1 MPPAANDDRPRRLR
15 RPEEFM
21 GERGGHAPWCGPA
34 AVATAAGLS
43 YAGACDLLARVAPD
57 RYPPG
62 QEIVTAWW
70 RDLIGALDHLGIAAE
85 PRPVAGR
92 PTLCRAVREGLPE
105 GWWLARVTDHFCLL
119 KVARAGVGKG
129 GGKGGGQGRAE
140 VYDNRHHA
148 APLSTATHGRRRVT
162 HLARVPA
169 PPGAE

>member
-1 MPPAANDDRPRRLR
+1 MTLHAANDDRPRRLR

-21 GERGGHAPWCGPA
+21 GERGGHTPWCGPA

-43 YAGACDLLARVAPD
+43 YASACALLARIAPE

-70 RDLIGALDHLGIAAE
+70 RDLVGALEHLGIATE
-85 PRPVAGR
+85 PRAVEGR

-105 GWWLARVTDHFCLL
+105 GWWLTRVTDHFCLL
-119 KVARAGVGKG
+119 RVARAGGARA
-129 GGKGGGQGRAE
+129 RAE
-140 VYDNRHHA
+140 VFDNRHHA

-162 HLARVPA
+162 HLARLPP

>member
-1 MPPAANDDRPRRLR
+1 MQLLPANDDRPRRLR
-15 RPEEFM
+15 RPEELA
-21 GERGGHAPWCGPA
+21 GERGGYAPWCGPA
-34 AVATAAGLS
+34 VVAMAGGVS
-43 YAGACDLLARVAPD
+43 YASACALLSRVAPE

-62 QEIVTAWW
+62 REIVTAWW
-70 RDLIGALDHLGIAAE
+70 RDLIGALDGLGIRTE
-85 PRPVAGR
+85 PREVPGR
-92 PTLCRAVREGLPE
+92 PTLAAALRGGLPE

-119 KVARAGVGKG
+119 KVARAGGRAT
-129 GGKGGGQGRAE
+129 RAE